1 MPHDAVSG
9 SGGYGP
15 RAAEEGDGMGSQ
27 HAVAAEEE
35 YLSDQERRR
44 RRLDDPEVKAR
55 IAEIKA
61 ENEAPDSAE
70 RPGISAEELP
80 DFLREQRQRR

>member
-1 MPHDAVSG
+1 MG
-9 SGGYGP
+9 S
-15 RAAEEGDGMGSQ
+15 SQ

-35 YLSDQERRR
+35 YLSDRARRR

-70 RPGISAEELP
+70 RSGISAEELP
-80 DFLREQRQRR
+80 DFLREQRRRR